1 MLIAISSQ
9 ILTVEVRMQT
19 LCDAM
24 DVTGVPRLDAS
35 DAVRIPHHENGRS
48 EQGSVS
54 RSAALGR
61 AVDRGFGLGFDECM
75 MTIVPADFDDPQL
88 ADFLQQHL
96 DDMAPTAPAE
106 ARHALD
112 LSALQGDEVRLW
124 VAYDGSTVVGT
135 VALAQ
140 LLPRHEEL
148 KSMRTSPEHRGQ
160 GIASQLLD
168 HVLADARSR
177 GIERISLETGSME
190 FFAPARAFY
199 RKAGFA
205 EVAPFGTYVPDPNS
219 VFMTLML

>member
-1 MLIAISSQ
+1 ML
-9 ILTVEVRMQT
+9 
-19 LCDAM
+19 
-24 DVTGVPRLDAS
+24 
-35 DAVRIPHHENGRS
+35 
-48 EQGSVS
+48 
-54 RSAALGR
+54 
-61 AVDRGFGLGFDECM
+61 
-75 MTIVPADFDDPQL
+75 TIVPADFDDPQL

-106 ARHALD
+106 SRHALD
-112 LSALQGDEVRLW
+112 LSALQVDEVRLW

-135 VALAQ
+135 VALAR

-148 KSMRTSPEHRGQ
+148 KSMRTSPEHRGR

-168 HVLADARSR
+168 HVVADARSR
-177 GIERISLETGSME
+177 GVEQISLETGSME

>member
-1 MLIAISSQ
+1 
-9 ILTVEVRMQT
+9 MQT

-24 DVTGVPRLDAS
+24 DVTGVACLDGS
-35 DAVRIPHHENGRS
+35 DAVRIPHHENDRS
-48 EQGSVS
+48 VPGAVS
-54 RSAALGR
+54 RGAVLGR
-61 AVDRGFGLGFDECM
+61 AVDRGSGLVFDVCM

-106 ARHALD
+106 SRHALD

-124 VAYDGSTVVGT
+124 VACDESTVVGT
-135 VALAQ
+135 VALAR

-148 KSMRTSPEHRGQ
+148 KSMRTSPEHRGR

-168 HVLADARSR
+168 HVISDARSR

-190 FFAPARAFY
+190 FFAPARTFY

-219 VFMTLML
+219 VFMTLTL